1 MNPILL
7 LAGYNLY
14 DLEYEFDGK
23 TCSTI
28 VISKEEMYADE
39 RFYIRSLTRFLYI
52 VIEKKN
58 NANDE
63 TEI

>member
-1 MNPILL
+1 MNPMLL

-23 TCSTI
+23 TCNTI
-28 VISKEEMYADE
+28 VISKEEMLNND

-52 VIEKKN
+52 VIEKKEN
-58 NANDE
+58 
-63 TEI
+63 